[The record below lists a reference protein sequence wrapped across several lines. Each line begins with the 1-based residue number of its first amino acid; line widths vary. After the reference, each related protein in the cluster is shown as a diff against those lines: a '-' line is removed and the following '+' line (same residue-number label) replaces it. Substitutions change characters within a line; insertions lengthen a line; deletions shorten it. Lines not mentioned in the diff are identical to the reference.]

1 MGMIPS
7 RSPNRVTIRNLTKT
21 WQKQQQHRQILPNH
35 PGLDDSLL
43 TTFARLGTNRQLRGS
58 TLSHRNVHV
67 FRHCLHLC
75 FFRGTD
81 LFFRPR
87 DLAPSPFSFW
97 SPAHRHFVM
106 GLTRSLTD
114 AGRKRS
120 AEGREER
127 FKQGKLP
134 LKEPLA
140 MR

>member
-21 WQKQQQHRQILPNH
+21 CKKNSINTVRYCRTIQGWMTQPSPHSQ
-35 PGLDDSLL
+35 DSER
-43 TTFARLGTNRQLRGS
+43 TISCEAAPSHTVTYMFFATAFIWVFLGTD
-58 TLSHRNVHV
+58 
-67 FRHCLHLC
+67 F
-75 FFRGTD
+75 
-81 LFFRPR
+81 FFRPR

-140 MR
+140 VK